1 MRKFVIGAVV
11 LAAAC
16 AIVRNLDDLRRY
28 VRISRM

>member
-11 LAAAC
+11 LAAAF
-16 AIVRNLDDLRRY
+16 ALVRNLDDLRRY